1 MTILNARHLRDYP
14 RLMLVTTWLI
24 LGANLIFHQGWISAL
39 GQVIAGDFIMFYS
52 TGQIYRLNPSLI
64 YDFETQTG
72 MQQAITAPTVMPG
85 YNPYMNPPFV
95 APFYSLF
102 TFVSLHEALFLWT
115 LLAILSVFL
124 SVYFL
129 YRLIPAN
136 RKAPELSYPQLVI
149 LVLSFF
155 PFIEGMQSGQN
166 HWLTLLLMTGIIMC
180 MFKEKW
186 YLAGVLAGF
195 LIYKPQFALGFVII
209 WLVWRNLKALTAF
222 AVVVVIWIGGFVLAN
237 GINLIHVYLQM
248 SQVFMS
254 LPYVPGFP
262 NYLLVTFYGLLTS
275 FFPQNTQA
283 VLSFLSNLLLLV
295 SAIGLAGLAYRQ
307 RNFNLS
313 ERIPTIVAALIFPL
327 LATPYALL
335 HDLVILIPAYV
346 LWSIYSNTQKFT
358 IISAVIYLGAFFLTL
373 FSALTRIAWN
383 ALLVLGLF
391 VILVAWIYRNRI
403 MVLGI
408 GGHT

>member
-1 MTILNARHLRDYP
+1 MTILNARRLRDYP

-24 LGANLIFHQGWISAL
+24 LGTNLIFHQGWIGAL

-52 TGQIYRLNPSLI
+52 TGQIYRLNPGLI

-72 MQQAITAPTVMPG
+72 MQQAITAPTVLPG

-102 TFVSLHEALFLWT
+102 TFVSLNGALILWT

-129 YRLIPAN
+129 YRLIPTD
-136 RKAPELSYPQLVI
+136 RKVPELSYPQLVI

-166 HWLTLLLMTGIIMC
+166 HWLTLLLMTGIILC

-186 YLAGVLAGF
+186 YLAGALAGF

-209 WLVWRNLKALTAF
+209 WLVWRNLKAVTAF
-222 AVVVVIWIGGFVLAN
+222 GAVVVIWIGGFVLAN

-254 LPYVPGFP
+254 LPYIPGFP
-262 NYLLVTFYGLLTS
+262 NYLLVTIYGLLTS
-275 FFPQNTQA
+275 FFPQNTQS
-283 VLSFLSNLLLLV
+283 VLSFLSNVLLLV

-307 RNFNLS
+307 RNFSLS

-335 HDLVILIPAYV
+335 HDMVILIPAYV

-358 IISAVIYLGAFFLTL
+358 IISVVIYLGVFFLTL